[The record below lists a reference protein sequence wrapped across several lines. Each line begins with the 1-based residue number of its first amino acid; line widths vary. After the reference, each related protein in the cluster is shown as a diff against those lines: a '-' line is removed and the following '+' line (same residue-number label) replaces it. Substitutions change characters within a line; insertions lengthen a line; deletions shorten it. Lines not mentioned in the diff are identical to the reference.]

1 MLVLKAVQPTFLKR
15 DPTKQASSLPPEA
28 KYSMAVGTTIEI
40 TAFVLA
46 ANQHIQVTLKQA
58 LNGFVTWF
66 AFSSHVQVVEQVTD
80 PLEAARDRQKVFNN
94 FLAIEV
100 QQGANQDRL
109 VFLDRSIKGSLIENQ
124 IDAYPDR
131 LRQAPDGR
139 TVVSLGEKLPLS
151 GGGQTVTF
159 NPYPKVGVIPT
170 IDQTALNFLHT
181 DIQEACICVGS
192 YVNGQMRSRWLGRNA
207 LTKGQFWSS
216 TKIVPILNVVSQAN
230 AKSVTTQVKNCV
242 IRDSQGKVN
251 NLDFT
256 EAAIDIISY
265 RKDDIANDV
274 LISNQLSDTFKR
286 FSSLANLE
294 TWFETITG
302 NKALEFRG
310 YYSGKPLI
318 AEPILQTG
326 STVLLRSQV
335 AGAAGENLVS
345 AYDLTRIVS
354 MLGWHFHI
362 STEARLPA
370 AQWHS
375 LETVV
380 RAMGYDSARYVDVA
394 IQTLGLDTRI
404 SAPVVLS
411 KLGFGPSQLRQRTE
425 LCYTAVVQLIDDRPK
440 ANGQPAKLRTIA
452 LTLRAAV
459 QKLNSSGNRD
469 LDEEARWLDARMAA
483 EVTEILRR
491 IVTEELA

>member
-1 MLVLKAVQPTFLKR
+1 MLVLKAVQPTFIKR
-15 DPTKQASSLPPEA
+15 DPTKQAASLPPEA
-28 KYSMAVGTTIEI
+28 KYFMAVGTTIEI

-46 ANQHIQVTLKQA
+46 ANQHLQVTLKQA

-66 AFSSHVQVVEQVTD
+66 AFSPHVQIVEQVID
-80 PLEAARDRQKVFNN
+80 PLEAARDRQKVFND

-100 QQGANQDRL
+100 QQGANQDKL
-109 VFLDRSIKGSLIENQ
+109 VFLDRGIKGSVIENQ

-139 TVVSLGEKLPLS
+139 TVVSLGEKLQLS
-151 GGGQTVTF
+151 GSSQIVTF
-159 NPYPKVGVIPT
+159 NPYPKVGVIPP
-170 IDQTALNFLHT
+170 IDQAALNFLHP
-181 DIQEACICVGS
+181 DIQEACVCVGS
-192 YVNGQMRSRWLGRNA
+192 YVNGQLRSRWLGRNA
-207 LTKGQFWSS
+207 LTKGQFWSA
-216 TKIVPILNVVSQAN
+216 TKIVPILNVVAQAN
-230 AKSVTTQVKNCV
+230 AKAVTTQIKNCV
-242 IRDSQGKVN
+242 IRDSQGKVSD
-251 NLDFT
+251 LGFT

-265 RKDDIANDV
+265 RKDDITNDI

-286 FSSLANLE
+286 FSALANLE

-302 NKALEFRG
+302 NKPLEFRG

-318 AEPILQTG
+318 AEPILQAGT
-326 STVLLRSQV
+326 TVVLRSQA
-335 AGAAGENLVS
+335 AGTGGENLIS

-362 STEARLPA
+362 PADAKLPA

-380 RAMGYDSARYVDVA
+380 RAMGYDSARYIDAAMQV
-394 IQTLGLDTRI
+394 LGLENRV
-404 SAPVVLS
+404 SAPVILS

-425 LCYTAVVQLIDDRPK
+425 LCYTALVQLIDDRPK
-440 ANGQPAKLRTIA
+440 AKGQPAKLRTIA

-459 QKLNSSGNRD
+459 QKLNRSGNRD

>member
-15 DPTKQASSLPPEA
+15 DPTKQAAELPPEA
-28 KYSMAVGTTIEI
+28 KYFLAVGAAIEI

-46 ANQHIQVTLKQA
+46 ANQHLQVTLKQP

-66 AFSSHVQVVEQVTD
+66 AFSSHVQVVEQTTD
-80 PLEAARDRQKVFNN
+80 LLEVARDRQKVFNS
-94 FLAIEV
+94 FLAMEV

-109 VFLDRSIKGSLIENQ
+109 VFLDRGLSGSFIETQ
-124 IDAYPDR
+124 IAAYPDR

-139 TVVSLGEKLPLS
+139 TVVSLGDKLQLAGS
-151 GGGQTVTF
+151 SQIVTF
-159 NPYPKVGVIPT
+159 NAYPKLGVVPI
-170 IDQTALNFLHT
+170 IDQAALNFLHA

-216 TKIVPILNVVSQAN
+216 TKIVPILNVVAQAN
-230 AKSVTTQVKNCV
+230 AKSISTQIKDCL
-242 IRDSQGKVN
+242 IRDPQGKVK

-256 EAAIDIISY
+256 ETAIDIISY
-265 RKDDIANDV
+265 RKDDIANDI
-274 LISNQLSDTFKR
+274 LISNQLSDTLKR

-302 NKALEFRG
+302 NKSLDFRG

-326 STVLLRSQV
+326 TTAVLRSQV
-335 AGAAGENLVS
+335 AGTGGENLVS
-345 AYDLTRIVS
+345 AYDLTRLVS

-362 STEARLPA
+362 PIEAKLPS

-380 RAMGYDSARYVDVA
+380 RAMGYDSARYVDAA
-394 IQTLGLDTRI
+394 IQLLGLESRI
-404 SAPVVLS
+404 SAPVIMS
-411 KLGFGPSQLRQRTE
+411 KLGFGPSDLRQRSE
-425 LCYTAVVQLIDDRPK
+425 LCYTALVQLIDDRPK
-440 ANGQPAKLRTIA
+440 ANGQPAKLRTLA
-452 LTLRAAV
+452 MTLRAAV
-459 QKLNSSGNRD
+459 QKLNSSGKRD